1 MNSKLLFICALLVAS
16 EAFSIDTGDY
26 LDSQPAEYALPKRNF
41 QHIWRNIEMQMP
53 NMQNTKRTESLSRA
67 RANAYYRLG

>member
-1 MNSKLLFICALLVAS
+1 M
-16 EAFSIDTGDY
+16 IDSDDLNIADY
-26 LDSQPAEYALPKRNF
+26 PLPKRSF

-53 NMQNTKRTESLSRA
+53 GSQKRTESLSRA

>member
-1 MNSKLLFICALLVAS
+1 MRALRALFVLLLAVVDMSQTFMIDGGDDLSSLV
-16 EAFSIDTGDY
+16 DY
-26 LDSQPAEYALPKRNF
+26 PLPKRNF

-53 NMQNTKRTESLSRA
+53 GSQKRTESLSRA